1 MNVMISFQVEF
12 EECVLDYASLPIK
25 DAQNQVYFCS
35 LREVNFL
42 KQFNGFHFDGVR
54 YKERLF

>member
-25 DAQNQVYFCS
+25 DAQNQVYS
-35 LREVNFL
+35 
-42 KQFNGFHFDGVR
+42 VR
-54 YKERLF
+54 YEKLIF